1 MADKFPTKSSFST
14 WRKRHRYALQA
25 IALILGVLAP
35 FGIYFAL
42 VGGLGWLAALLFG
55 LLAIAMLLTAWA
67 G

>member
-14 WRKRHRYALQA
+14 WRKQHRYALQA

-35 FGIYFAL
+35 FGIYAAL
-42 VGGLGWLAALLFG
+42 TLGLGWLGVLLFG